1 MAKRAYAVEGKTA
14 SQLMDMDLAEFQS
27 LDARQ
32 LRAVVTRLASA
43 ANRRVRTLEKLGV
56 GSPALALV
64 KRQGGTFTTKGKSD
78 LTDLRKEFVRVRNF
92 MSLPSSTKKG
102 AMESIKKM
110 QEDLA
115 TNAGISLTAEQ
126 TGEMW
131 ETYDK
136 LKKRKPKLEEI
147 KYEVVIP
154 NIAKRI
160 ESGQAGRQ
168 LLRNMREM
176 LHRREV
182 AEQKELKKRDSV
194 SGFFRKT

>member
-1 MAKRAYAVEGKTA
+1 
-14 SQLMDMDLAEFQS
+14 
-27 LDARQ
+27 
-32 LRAVVTRLASA
+32 
-43 ANRRVRTLEKLGV
+43 
-56 GSPALALV
+56 
-64 KRQGGTFTTKGKSD
+64 
-78 LTDLRKEFVRVRNF
+78 

-160 ESGQAGRQ
+160 ESGQSGRQ

-194 SGFFRKT
+194 SGFFSKT